1 MIGAGYVGLTTAAVL
16 ASLGSEVVC
25 VERDEARRTAAA
37 SGRCPFF
44 EPGLEELLQRGL
56 REGTLRFCA
65 TIAEGIAGAEAAF
78 IAVGTPE
85 GPDGAPNLSFLR
97 AAAREAA
104 RAADRPLVIVNKSTV
119 PVGSVRLVS
128 EIVKE
133 EAPTK
138 GIRVVSCPE
147 FLREGSAIHDM
158 LNADR
163 VVVGSDD
170 PEAAKAVARLYEP
183 LGRPLLVTTPESAEL
198 IKYASNT
205 FLALKISYA
214 NMLAEICEASGADVG
229 EVTKGM
235 GMDGRIGPEFLQAGL
250 GWGGSCFPKDI
261 KALATFG
268 RQKGAP
274 MDLVEA
280 AAAVN
285 SRQPLRHVDRLA
297 EASGGLEGKTV
308 AVLGLSFKPNTDDVR
323 EATSIAI
330 VNSLLARGARV
341 RAYDPVCSA
350 WASSRWP
357 SIHVAGS
364 ALEAAE
370 GADAAILVTE
380 WNEFRMMD
388 LELLGQKM
396 RARVL
401 LDGRRLYNRERA
413 ERAGFRYLTAGA

>member
-1 MIGAGYVGLTTAAVL
+1 LTTAAVL
-16 ASLGSEVVC
+16 ASLGSHVVC
-25 VERDEARRTAAA
+25 VERSKERREAAA
-37 SGRCPFF
+37 SGKCPFF
-44 EPGLEELLQRGL
+44 EPGLEELLVRGL
-56 REGTLRFCA
+56 HEGSLRFCA
-65 TIAEGIAGAEAAF
+65 SVTEGIAQAEAAF

-85 GPDGAPNLSFLR
+85 GPDGFPDLSALR

-104 RAADRPLVIVNKSTV
+104 LAAEPGLVIVNKSTV
-119 PVGSVRLVS
+119 PVGSVRLVA

-133 EAPTK
+133 EAPGK

-158 LNADR
+158 LTADR
-163 VVVGSDD
+163 VVIGSDD
-170 PEAAKAVARLYEP
+170 PEAAASVARLYEP

-198 IKYASNT
+198 IKYASNC

-214 NMLAEICEASGADVG
+214 NMIAEVCEASGADVG
-229 EVTKGM
+229 EVTRGM

-261 KALATFG
+261 KALASFG
-268 RQKGAP
+268 RQCGAP
-274 MDLVEA
+274 MDLIEA
-280 AAAVN
+280 SASVN
-285 SRQPLRHVDRLA
+285 SRQPLRHLDRLEA
-297 EASGGLEGKTV
+297 EAGGLAGKTV

-330 VNSLLARGARV
+330 IDSLLARGATV
-341 RAYDPVCSA
+341 TAYDPVCGG

-357 SIHVAGS
+357 QIRIAPTPF
-364 ALEAAE
+364 EAAA
-370 GADAAILVTE
+370 GADAVILVTE

-396 RARVL
+396 RTRL
-401 LDGRRLYNRERA
+401 LFDGRRLYNRERA
-413 ERAGFRYLTAGA
+413 ERAGFRYLTAGG